1 MRTIPSK
8 ERLGMRKTRIKA
20 EDFVRLWNE
29 AVENR
34 ESLNWIANTIGCS
47 NQTVSIM
54 AAHLRKQGVG
64 LPNIRRTF
72 VETINVDQLNK
83 LIRDKF
89 N

>member
-1 MRTIPSK
+1 
-8 ERLGMRKTRIKA
+8 MRKTRVKA

-34 ESLNWIANTIGCS
+34 ESLNWIAGTIGCS
-47 NQTVSIM
+47 NQTVSVM
-54 AAHLRKQGVG
+54 AANLRKQGVN

-83 LIRDKF
+83 MIKEKF
-89 N
+89 GS